1 VQAGNY
7 PVNSSNEMFQKGDQ
21 RGMRK
26 REELYDLFKQPTAAF
41 RGKPFWSWNGT
52 LDKAELLRQI
62 HVLHDMGFGGVFMH
76 SRTGLVT
83 EYMGDEWFDLINA
96 CAEEAEKLGME
107 AWLYDEDRW
116 PSGTAGGMVTQ
127 EPRYRLK
134 FIYLQIVPVE
144 QFQWEDDILAAFQC
158 NLEELSYWDL
168 EPLQQGQVIHAEAGQ
183 SILVFTIVEQ
193 QKESF
198 YNGYTYLDT
207 LNREA
212 VDKFIELTHEKY
224 KSKSGKHFG
233 KAIKGIFTDEPHRGS
248 LMDGFS
254 MNNNN
259 KEWHSPWTYTLFDR
273 FKEAY
278 GYDLLA
284 KLPELFLLPK
294 GQAFSQ
300 VKWHYVDLL
309 QEMFQDNFAKPIQA
323 WCEAND
329 LILTGH
335 ILHEDSL
342 SAQTAM
348 VGSVMRYYEHMGYP
362 GVDVLTE
369 GNVNYW
375 IVRQLASSARQLG
388 KKWLLSELYGC
399 TGWQMPLEA
408 HKAVGDW
415 QALFGI
421 NLRCHHLSWYTMAG
435 EAKRDY
441 PASISHQ
448 SAWWKDYDYV
458 ESYFSRLGVVLFQG
472 KPVCDLLV
480 INPVESLWGQIY
492 PGWSKGLA
500 AESPDV
506 KQLEQIY
513 RDTFHWLT
521 GDQIDF
527 DYGDEE
533 MLSRMGSVESDQEG
547 VAGLQVGQAVYRAV
561 LISGLTTMRASTLR
575 LLEKFRQ
582 AGGTVIFAGEAPQ
595 YIDALASD
603 AALQLA
609 SRTMQIPLLK
619 TELLAACHQW
629 LPRKLSL
636 LSLDTGEIPNDI
648 YAQLRSDDN
657 ATYIVLMN
665 MDRQNWQRNVE
676 VSIQGSGS
684 LEELFCTT
692 GERGHV
698 AASISADRLA
708 FTIDFP
714 PSGEHVYVLHD
725 ERIAAVEELTPVI
738 RLETIAE
745 LELPGPFAYRLSEP
759 NVCVLDWARFRVN
772 EGEWQAAQEILQ
784 VDRIV
789 RSQLNLP
796 LRHGTMIQPWYT
808 EKFNPLALEGK
819 VRLELGFE
827 FNVQELP
834 STPIFLVI
842 ERPDHYAIEI
852 NGYGVEASGNPE
864 WWVDRTFVQIR
875 LPSHYWVTG
884 TNTIVLKTLFHQGVD
899 LEALY
904 LLGEFGV
911 QLNQQTRTIIKQPER
926 LHIGS
931 ITEQGFP
938 FYGSKITYQM
948 NADIVNAAVQ
958 QLDSLD
964 FTGHIET
971 FLAIPDFEAACI
983 KVMTADGEQRMIAWQ
998 PYEVAIS
1005 DIVKQGET
1013 ASLELEVIL
1022 TRRNTFGPLHQLPLH
1037 TPAYDPVNWVT
1048 TGEHFSDDY
1057 VLLPSGILSTPKL
1070 IRKKQR

>member
-1 VQAGNY
+1 MWKN
-7 PVNSSNEMFQKGDQ
+7 
-21 RGMRK
+21 
-26 REELYDLFKQPTAAF
+26 EELYDLFKQPTAAF

-62 HVLHDMGFGGVFMH
+62 HILHDMGFGGVFMH

-83 EYMGDEWFDLINA
+83 EYLGDEWFDLINA
-96 CAEEAEKLGME
+96 SAEEAEKLGME

-134 FIYLQIVPVE
+134 FIYLQIVPAE
-144 QFQWEDDILAAFQC
+144 KFQWEDDIMAAFQC
-158 NLEELSYWDL
+158 NLEGLSYWDL
-168 EPLQQGQVIHAEAGQ
+168 EPLQQGQVIHAKAGQ

-254 MNNNN
+254 LNN
-259 KEWHSPWTYTLFDR
+259 KNNEWHSPWTYRIFDK

-342 SAQTAM
+342 TAQTAM
-348 VGSVMRYYEHMGYP
+348 VGSVMRFYEHMGYP

-369 GNVNYW
+369 GNLNYW
-375 IVRQLASSARQLG
+375 IVKQLASSARQLG

-421 NLRCHHLSWYTMAG
+421 NVRCHHLSWYTMAG

-458 ESYFSRLGVVLFQG
+458 EAYFSRLGVVLSQG

-492 PGWSKGLA
+492 PGWSKGLGA
-500 AESPDV
+500 QSPEV

-513 RDTFHWLT
+513 QDTFHWLT

-527 DYGDEE
+527 D
-533 MLSRMGSVESDQEG
+533 
-547 VAGLQVGQAVYRAV
+547 
-561 LISGLTTMRASTLR
+561 
-575 LLEKFRQ
+575 
-582 AGGTVIFAGEAPQ
+582 
-595 YIDALASD
+595 
-603 AALQLA
+603 
-609 SRTMQIPLLK
+609 
-619 TELLAACHQW
+619 
-629 LPRKLSL
+629 
-636 LSLDTGEIPNDI
+636 
-648 YAQLRSDDN
+648 
-657 ATYIVLMN
+657 
-665 MDRQNWQRNVE
+665 
-676 VSIQGSGS
+676 
-684 LEELFCTT
+684 
-692 GERGHV
+692 
-698 AASISADRLA
+698 
-708 FTIDFP
+708 
-714 PSGEHVYVLHD
+714 
-725 ERIAAVEELTPVI
+725 
-738 RLETIAE
+738 
-745 LELPGPFAYRLSEP
+745 
-759 NVCVLDWARFRVN
+759 
-772 EGEWQAAQEILQ
+772 
-784 VDRIV
+784 
-789 RSQLNLP
+789 
-796 LRHGTMIQPWYT
+796 
-808 EKFNPLALEGK
+808 
-819 VRLELGFE
+819 
-827 FNVQELP
+827 
-834 STPIFLVI
+834 
-842 ERPDHYAIEI
+842 
-852 NGYGVEASGNPE
+852 
-864 WWVDRTFVQIR
+864 
-875 LPSHYWVTG
+875 
-884 TNTIVLKTLFHQGVD
+884 
-899 LEALY
+899 
-904 LLGEFGV
+904 
-911 QLNQQTRTIIKQPER
+911 
-926 LHIGS
+926 
-931 ITEQGFP
+931 
-938 FYGSKITYQM
+938 
-948 NADIVNAAVQ
+948 
-958 QLDSLD
+958 
-964 FTGHIET
+964 
-971 FLAIPDFEAACI
+971 
-983 KVMTADGEQRMIAWQ
+983 
-998 PYEVAIS
+998 
-1005 DIVKQGET
+1005 
-1013 ASLELEVIL
+1013 
-1022 TRRNTFGPLHQLPLH
+1022 
-1037 TPAYDPVNWVT
+1037 
-1048 TGEHFSDDY
+1048 
-1057 VLLPSGILSTPKL
+1057 
-1070 IRKKQR
+1070 